1 MNTHPA
7 PTTDADPRPL
17 LGEPLPL
24 DLLNTRWIDDSGA
37 HDLLERPGGLA
48 IWLSSAG
55 LADIAPDT
63 QETLGALLATRTALS
78 SIVASD
84 GPDLERS
91 REMLNDTLGHGRI
104 RRLLGTA
111 GPETLVETDTPGWVA
126 AWRTADL
133 YLHLLEEGPDRI
145 RKCANPECPLRF
157 YDTSR
162 NGGRRWCSM
171 TSCGNRAKTRRHY
184 ERHQSTFRRGRA
196 TAAGDPSEGA

>member
-1 MNTHPA
+1 MHTHPA
-7 PTTDADPRPL
+7 HAADADPRPL

-24 DLLNTRWIDDSGA
+24 DLLNTRWVDNDGA

-78 SIVASD
+78 WMVASE
-84 GPDLERS
+84 GSELELA
-91 REMLNDTLGHGRI
+91 REMLNDTLGHGRV
-104 RRLLGTA
+104 RRLLGSA
-111 GPETLVETDTPGWVA
+111 GPESVVETDTPGWNA

-133 YLHLLEEGPDRI
+133 YLRLLEEGPDRI
-145 RKCANPECPLRF
+145 RKCANPVCPLRF
-157 YDTSR
+157 YDTTK

-171 TSCGNRAKTRRHY
+171 GACGNRAKARRHH
-184 ERHQSTFRRGRA
+184 ERHQSTPRQAR
-196 TAAGDPSEGA
+196 

>member
-1 MNTHPA
+1 MNAQPDHA
-7 PTTDADPRPL
+7 ADADPRPL

-24 DLLNTRWIDDSGA
+24 DLLNTRWVDGSGA

-55 LADIAPDT
+55 LADIVPDT
-63 QETLGALLATRTALS
+63 QETLGALLTTRSALS
-78 SIVASD
+78 SIVVSE
-84 GPDLERS
+84 GSGLEQS
-91 REMLNDTLGHGRI
+91 REMLNDILGHGRI

-111 GPETLVETDTPGWVA
+111 GPETVVETDTPGWLA

-133 YLHLLEEGPDRI
+133 YLHLLEVGPDRI

-157 YDTSR
+157 YDTSK

-184 ERHQSTFRRGRA
+184 ERHQSAPRRGKG
-196 TAAGDPSEGA
+196 AAIGQPSEGA